1 MGSKWQFAFF
11 GHLVI
16 CHVPEC
22 EANHT
27 LHKAPSVQEWQP
39 EWSSWAMPE
48 DVTQCQRWKPVDL
61 GCGEGSFDNNTVL
74 ECEDFVYQFRS
85 SIVPEFDLACQE
97 WKRSLVGTFHNIGM
111 LISLPI
117 MGYVSDRY
125 GRRAALIVSGV
136 GAGVLGL
143 CKSFV
148 TSYSAYLLAEL
159 LETVLGASV
168 YPAAFVLMIEWLGV
182 EQRILASLVLG
193 IPLSMGAATL
203 SLLDYLTGYWRT
215 WARVAYPPSFLL
227 LLYPWLLPESV
238 RWLVTRG
245 RLSEAVQVIKQAAKC
260 NRVKIPEQA
269 LEKMLVSES
278 EQLSEKTVPIAEEEG
293 LFQAFFKYG
302 ALRRRLCVCFVWWI
316 SAVFVFYG
324 LAVRAHALAGSAHAN
339 YALVA
344 AAELPALL
352 ANTLL
357 LDRVGRRPLLTA
369 AFLLTAVTLIA
380 IPCLPETASSSIG
393 TALYLTGKVGATMS
407 LNALYVYSAELFPTR
422 ARHRLLA
429 ACSTLGRLGAILAP
443 LTPLL
448 AQFRWWVPTVLF
460 GTLPLI
466 SAALTRLVPDTL
478 HQRLPDSFADLEP
491 PSETTSVA

>member
-1 MGSKWQFAFF
+1 MSHG
-11 GHLVI
+11 L
-16 CHVPEC
+16 
-22 EANHT
+22 
-27 LHKAPSVQEWQP
+27 
-39 EWSSWAMPE
+39 
-48 DVTQCQRWKPVDL
+48 
-61 GCGEGSFDNNTVL
+61 TV
-74 ECEDFVYQFRS
+74 
-85 SIVPEFDLACQE
+85 
-97 WKRSLVGTFHNIGM
+97 
-111 LISLPI
+111 
-117 MGYVSDRY
+117 
-125 GRRAALIVSGV
+125 
-136 GAGVLGL
+136 
-143 CKSFV
+143 
-148 TSYSAYLLAEL
+148 
-159 LETVLGASV
+159 
-168 YPAAFVLMIEWLGV
+168 
-182 EQRILASLVLG
+182 
-193 IPLSMGAATL
+193 
-203 SLLDYLTGYWRT
+203 RT
-215 WARVAYPPSFLL
+215 
-227 LLYPWLLPESV
+227 
-238 RWLVTRG
+238 
-245 RLSEAVQVIKQAAKC
+245 
-260 NRVKIPEQA
+260 
-269 LEKMLVSES
+269 
-278 EQLSEKTVPIAEEEG
+278 
-293 LFQAFFKYG
+293 
-302 ALRRRLCVCFVWWI
+302 
-316 SAVFVFYG
+316 
-324 LAVRAHALAGSAHAN
+324 HALAGSAHAN

-344 AAELPALL
+344 AAELPALLANTLLLDRVGRRPLLTAAFLLTAVTLIAIPCLPDCKFKSTTAAELPALL